1 MEFFVVIITMV
12 ILFTIITVAGKPK
25 KRRSALK
32 NEPIPDDL
40 GLQVSIAEPIEEKL
54 NKAFPFSYEEN
65 VFNRVLKEHPNAKN
79 YEIDWAAYELRR
91 YFVMNAILRSV
102 PMFSLKAD
110 EFWHEMIMFT
120 REYEAFSNDFYGG
133 YLHHAP
139 NLDTA
144 PMPGERAFFDWVY
157 LSLFE
162 VEENSKI
169 IWGGFL
175 KNPMKDSILNDFED
189 LTENA
194 LLDKY
199 FRSGEEFMEVKLYL
213 IHKMKEEISESKLMM
228 KNGEEF
234 VLDKGAQNSQL
245 YLYASSA
252 IIFYSM
258 YEPDLFEDHMHDIMP
273 KEMMK
278 EHTFG
283 GSSSCSG
290 FGCSSSSDSDGGG
303 GGSSCGSSCGGGGCS
318 S

>member
-1 MEFFVVIITMV
+1 MGFFIVIITMV
-12 ILFTIITVAGKPK
+12 ILFTIITIAGKPK

-32 NEPIPDDL
+32 NEPVPNDL
-40 GLQVSIAEPIEEKL
+40 GLQIQIAEPIVAKL
-54 NKAFPFSYEEN
+54 NKSLPFSYEEN
-65 VFNRVLKEHPNAKN
+65 VSNRVLQEYPDTKRIEV
-79 YEIDWAAYELRR
+79 DWAAYELKR
-91 YFVMNAILRSV
+91 YFVMNAILKSV
-102 PMFSLKAD
+102 PMFSMKAD

-120 REYEAFSNDFYGG
+120 REYEAFSNHFYGG

-175 KNPMKDSILNDFED
+175 KNPIKNSILNDFEILD
-189 LTENA
+189 ENA
-194 LLDKY
+194 LLEKY
-199 FRSGEEFMEVKLYL
+199 FRSGDEFMDTKLYL
-213 IHKMKEEISESKLMM
+213 IHKMKEEINESKLLM
-228 KNGEEF
+228 KNGEVYAF
-234 VLDKGAQNSQL
+234 DKGAHHSQL
-245 YLYASSA
+245 YVYASSA
-252 IIFYSM
+252 IIFYSI
-258 YEPDLFEDHMHDIMP
+258 YEPDLFEEHMHEVMP
-273 KEMMK
+273 QEMMK
-278 EHTFG
+278 EHYPG

-303 GGSSCGSSCGGGGCS
+303 GGSSCGGGGCS